1 VSERSR
7 TRKTRT
13 FGLKKTTGARIIIFF
28 SSVRCPRS
36 SSLLWPYATAL
47 CILIRV
53 SAILYSYMAVVPSA
67 CVFRRS
73 RRPLSRVRP
82 VRIRR
87 LAVLWMDIRIYISAY
102 SAGNRKHT
110 SRVKGAARVLR
121 VSIKSFPRLRRR
133 RPFSPYADKY
143 YALFVTSLL
152 LSFYRPEFRSSVVH
166 PTGKSPPSHIVRP

>member
-1 VSERSR
+1 MAGVHATTVLGRERVSERSR

-87 LAVLWMDIRIYISAY
+87 LAVLWTYVYIYRRTRRVIVNTRRA
-102 SAGNRKHT
+102 
-110 SRVKGAARVLR
+110 SREQRA
-121 VSIKSFPRLRRR
+121 F
-133 RPFSPYADKY
+133 YA
-143 YALFVTSLL
+143 FQ
-152 LSFYRPEFRSSVVH
+152 
-166 PTGKSPPSHIVRP
+166 